1 MKRRIWIPIVVLVL
15 ASMACSLFGRAEEA
29 IEMGKEA
36 ATRVADLAT
45 EVGGEGLGTLVP
57 ELAEE
62 ATPEQEPTTEAPSG
76 DDDETAG
83 REDEAAEPEIDID
96 AVEGLDS
103 YRTRFSAR
111 WVPEEGEAE
120 NITLEEAHTR
130 NPRAQRLVMGGM
142 VEGESVEIVQ
152 IEDQSWMCSG
162 EACTQMQADP
172 EDLAA
177 SFSDEALFDPD
188 EMVSD
193 ADMTFVGRETVNG
206 VQTRHYE
213 LDMTGMRAAYMAQ
226 GDVFDPKGEVW
237 VADEPDLPRVTV
249 RLALSWTEVR
259 DGETGEAGF
268 TYEAYDIN
276 EPFTIEPPEGAAG
289 SGLPDD
295 VPAYPNA
302 QETFSM
308 EGMTSFETEDAVAD
322 VAEFYRNGLAAGGWT
337 LESDDEFGAM
347 VQQEWTK
354 EGRALS
360 LMVSEDDDVTS
371 VLITVEG

>member
-1 MKRRIWIPIVVLVL
+1 MPIVVLVL

-57 ELAEE
+57 ELAQE
-62 ATPEQEPTTEAPSG
+62 ATPEQAPTTEAPSG
-76 DDDETAG
+76 DDDETAE
-83 REDEAAEPEIDID
+83 REDEAADPGIDID

-103 YRTRFSAR
+103 YRTRFSAG

-142 VEGESVEIVQ
+142 MEGESVEIVQ

-162 EACTQMQADP
+162 GSCTQMQADP

-193 ADMTFVGRETVNG
+193 ADMKFVGRETVNG
-206 VQTRHYE
+206 VRTRHYE
-213 LDMTGMRAAYMAQ
+213 LDMTGMGAAYMAQ
-226 GDVFDPKGEVW
+226 GDVLDPKGEVW

-259 DGETGEAGF
+259 DGLTGEAGF

-276 EPFTIEPPEGAAG
+276 EPFTIEPPEAAG
-289 SGLPDD
+289 DSGLPDD

-322 VAEFYRNGLAAGGWT
+322 VAEFYRDGLGAAGWT
-337 LESDDEFGAM
+337 LESDDELGVM

-354 EGRALS
+354 EGRVLS
-360 LMVSEDDDVTS
+360 LMVYENDDMTS
-371 VLITVEG
+371 VFITIEG